1 MEELPGWKQ
10 HQDYG
15 QDTESDH
22 ICHFGSKNSGQ
33 KAIWYLPHPTR
44 PCKGFSPLPFRSKY
58 DSVVCGCKA
67 FILCC
72 IQTVYKTNWI
82 IAEHILMKTKEIS
95 TFLKELRTSHDL
107 GFVSD
112 TGNIFSSWKRNIK
125 NHACTADFMNHLL
138 VETYS
143 LSFCSNELLT
153 FSCVWPSAGN
163 GFH

>member
-58 DSVVCGCKA
+58 DSVVCGCSHKIAVIHKA
-67 FILCC
+67 TESSF
-72 IQTVYKTNWI
+72 KT
-82 IAEHILMKTKEIS
+82 
-95 TFLKELRTSHDL
+95 TSHPRRIVTCNCYCEYE
-107 GFVSD
+107 F
-112 TGNIFSSWKRNIK
+112 IFLY
-125 NHACTADFMNHLL
+125 ACN
-138 VETYS
+138 
-143 LSFCSNELLT
+143 
-153 FSCVWPSAGN
+153 
-163 GFH
+163 

>member
-1 MEELPGWKQ
+1 M
-10 HQDYG
+10 H
-15 QDTESDH
+15 S
-22 ICHFGSKNSGQ
+22 
-33 KAIWYLPHPTR
+33 
-44 PCKGFSPLPFRSKY
+44 
-58 DSVVCGCKA
+58 CKA

-125 NHACTADFMNHLL
+125 NHACTADFMNHSL
-138 VETYS
+138 VERYS

-153 FSCVWPSAGN
+153 FSCV
-163 GFH
+163 